1 MTGENKTLNV
11 KIVADA
17 AGYKRDIQEAKAATK
32 DFGNEAKTTANKM
45 EILEATIQGQQARL
59 ETLKSKYNKL
69 ISEQKGAST
78 AAKELEAKMK
88 LLNVQISTN
97 QQKLDMNRQ
106 RLEAFTSAQKK
117 TNQSINTSGASASG
131 SSAAMGELAS
141 TLTNIK
147 NLQMTD
153 VFLTMGTALAGLK
166 GQFSKAGQLFK
177 QAFEEIGGAFN
188 FKDMDVGEDGI
199 KGIFGSMKIQ
209 GGEALKSLAGGFK
222 TLGSAIKSAMSSAVA
237 AIAAAI
243 AVLVTFIALIKNAIN
258 TANRLRTVFYEAQK
272 IGLSAAAYEEWGYIL
287 NHVGVEANKLSDF
300 IKGLSAAQNDL
311 RDGTEAMVD
320 AFEELGLSAEEAAN
334 MSQEELFVETVKRL
348 QQLENQVQ
356 KTSIAYRIFG
366 EDDASQIANVLNLNS
381 QQMEQMIKQYRLLGG
396 EASDSAIGKSLTL
409 TAAIADMKTAW
420 KGLTNTLG
428 EEFMPMITAVVRW
441 ITKAI
446 AIVNMF
452 IRAILGFDI
461 VSSGSKSTE
470 SMNSYNEAMEGAI
483 KTAEKLKRTTQGF
496 DELNI
501 VSNPNVN
508 NDSDAS
514 ASVNYGGGFE
524 LPDLGAKFNDLGLDE
539 FKDKIEKWKD
549 ELRAIVPAAMVA
561 VGAIGG
567 VLAALSG
574 NWVLAIALFALA
586 GLGLAAMGS
595 GEGGF
600 QGYIDNFVT
609 SCNGL
614 LVPALIAIGAV
625 GGVIALLCGNVVLA
639 VGLFALAGIGVALTT
654 TDGFQGLTDGLA
666 QKVLIIV
673 SVCMVVVGVVG
684 GIIAL
689 CCGAVPVGIGLL
701 AMAGI
706 GIGAITAGG
715 FWDEIGQWFMDL
727 FTSIG
732 KWCADVWD
740 GICDIF
746 NSVGKWFKDVF
757 TGAWNGIKDAWHGAG
772 NWFSGIWD
780 NIAGAFS
787 NVKTW
792 FKNKFTGA
800 WNGIKDV
807 FKNVGSWFK
816 VNVVDKITK
825 VFSDIGSKIGD
836 AVKGTFSKAVNVVLE
851 TAVNIINGFIS
862 AINLAI
868 GLINK
873 IPGVEIDKLDKL
885 EVPELATGGIVM
897 GDTLARIGEGGKRE
911 AVLPL
916 DQNTGWMDML
926 ADRLADR
933 MGGNSKVVLQV
944 GEKELGWVTINS
956 INGITKQ
963 TGGLQL
969 QLV

>member
-1 MTGENKTLNV
+1 
-11 KIVADA
+11 
-17 AGYKRDIQEAKAATK
+17 
-32 DFGNEAKTTANKM
+32 
-45 EILEATIQGQQARL
+45 
-59 ETLKSKYNKL
+59 
-69 ISEQKGAST
+69 
-78 AAKELEAKMK
+78 
-88 LLNVQISTN
+88 
-97 QQKLDMNRQ
+97 
-106 RLEAFTSAQKK
+106 
-117 TNQSINTSGASASG
+117 
-131 SSAAMGELAS
+131 
-141 TLTNIK
+141 
-147 NLQMTD
+147 
-153 VFLTMGTALAGLK
+153 
-166 GQFSKAGQLFK
+166 
-177 QAFEEIGGAFN
+177 
-188 FKDMDVGEDGI
+188 
-199 KGIFGSMKIQ
+199 
-209 GGEALKSLAGGFK
+209 
-222 TLGSAIKSAMSSAVA
+222 
-237 AIAAAI
+237 
-243 AVLVTFIALIKNAIN
+243 
-258 TANRLRTVFYEAQK
+258 
-272 IGLSAAAYEEWGYIL
+272 
-287 NHVGVEANKLSDF
+287 
-300 IKGLSAAQNDL
+300 
-311 RDGTEAMVD
+311 
-320 AFEELGLSAEEAAN
+320 
-334 MSQEELFVETVKRL
+334 
-348 QQLENQVQ
+348 
-356 KTSIAYRIFG
+356 
-366 EDDASQIANVLNLNS
+366 
-381 QQMEQMIKQYRLLGG
+381 
-396 EASDSAIGKSLTL
+396 
-409 TAAIADMKTAW
+409 
-420 KGLTNTLG
+420 
-428 EEFMPMITAVVRW
+428 
-441 ITKAI
+441 
-446 AIVNMF
+446 
-452 IRAILGFDI
+452 
-461 VSSGSKSTE
+461 
-470 SMNSYNEAMEGAI
+470 
-483 KTAEKLKRTTQGF
+483 
-496 DELNI
+496 
-501 VSNPNVN
+501 
-508 NDSDAS
+508 
-514 ASVNYGGGFE
+514 
-524 LPDLGAKFNDLGLDE
+524 
-539 FKDKIEKWKD
+539 
-549 ELRAIVPAAMVA
+549 
-561 VGAIGG
+561 
-567 VLAALSG
+567 
-574 NWVLAIALFALA
+574 
-586 GLGLAAMGS
+586 MGS

-732 KWCADVWD
+732 KWCADVWSD
-740 GICDIF
+740 ICGIF
-746 NSVGKWFKDVF
+746 SSVGKWFKDVF
-757 TGAWNGIKDAWHGAG
+757 TGAWNGIKDAWSAVVQWFKSVRDGICNVFSAVGQWFKDVFTAAWNGIKNAWSAVIQWFKDIWNGICNAFSAVGTWFKNIFTGALNGIKDAWHGAG

-825 VFSDIGSKIGD
+825 VFSNIGSKIGD
-836 AVKGTFSKAVNVVLE
+836 AVKSTFSKAVNVVLE

-956 INGITKQ
+956 INGITK
-963 TGGLQL
+963 
-969 QLV
+969 

>member
-177 QAFEEIGGAFN
+177 QAFEYIGGAFN

-209 GGEALKSLAGGFK
+209 GEEALKSLAGGFK
-222 TLGSAIKSAMSSAVA
+222 ELGSAIKSAMGSAVA

-381 QQMEQMIKQYRLLGG
+381 Q
-396 EASDSAIGKSLTL
+396 
-409 TAAIADMKTAW
+409 
-420 KGLTNTLG
+420 
-428 EEFMPMITAVVRW
+428 
-441 ITKAI
+441 
-446 AIVNMF
+446 
-452 IRAILGFDI
+452 
-461 VSSGSKSTE
+461 
-470 SMNSYNEAMEGAI
+470 
-483 KTAEKLKRTTQGF
+483 
-496 DELNI
+496 
-501 VSNPNVN
+501 
-508 NDSDAS
+508 
-514 ASVNYGGGFE
+514 
-524 LPDLGAKFNDLGLDE
+524 
-539 FKDKIEKWKD
+539 
-549 ELRAIVPAAMVA
+549 
-561 VGAIGG
+561 
-567 VLAALSG
+567 
-574 NWVLAIALFALA
+574 
-586 GLGLAAMGS
+586 
-595 GEGGF
+595 
-600 QGYIDNFVT
+600 
-609 SCNGL
+609 
-614 LVPALIAIGAV
+614 
-625 GGVIALLCGNVVLA
+625 
-639 VGLFALAGIGVALTT
+639 
-654 TDGFQGLTDGLA
+654 
-666 QKVLIIV
+666 
-673 SVCMVVVGVVG
+673 
-684 GIIAL
+684 
-689 CCGAVPVGIGLL
+689 
-701 AMAGI
+701 
-706 GIGAITAGG
+706 
-715 FWDEIGQWFMDL
+715 
-727 FTSIG
+727 
-732 KWCADVWD
+732 
-740 GICDIF
+740 
-746 NSVGKWFKDVF
+746 
-757 TGAWNGIKDAWHGAG
+757 
-772 NWFSGIWD
+772 
-780 NIAGAFS
+780 
-787 NVKTW
+787 
-792 FKNKFTGA
+792 
-800 WNGIKDV
+800 
-807 FKNVGSWFK
+807 
-816 VNVVDKITK
+816 
-825 VFSDIGSKIGD
+825 
-836 AVKGTFSKAVNVVLE
+836 
-851 TAVNIINGFIS
+851 
-862 AINLAI
+862 
-868 GLINK
+868 
-873 IPGVEIDKLDKL
+873 
-885 EVPELATGGIVM
+885 
-897 GDTLARIGEGGKRE
+897 
-911 AVLPL
+911 
-916 DQNTGWMDML
+916 
-926 ADRLADR
+926 
-933 MGGNSKVVLQV
+933 
-944 GEKELGWVTINS
+944 
-956 INGITKQ
+956 
-963 TGGLQL
+963 
-969 QLV
+969 

>member
-381 QQMEQMIKQYRLLGG
+381 Q
-396 EASDSAIGKSLTL
+396 
-409 TAAIADMKTAW
+409 
-420 KGLTNTLG
+420 
-428 EEFMPMITAVVRW
+428 
-441 ITKAI
+441 
-446 AIVNMF
+446 
-452 IRAILGFDI
+452 
-461 VSSGSKSTE
+461 
-470 SMNSYNEAMEGAI
+470 
-483 KTAEKLKRTTQGF
+483 
-496 DELNI
+496 
-501 VSNPNVN
+501 
-508 NDSDAS
+508 
-514 ASVNYGGGFE
+514 
-524 LPDLGAKFNDLGLDE
+524 
-539 FKDKIEKWKD
+539 
-549 ELRAIVPAAMVA
+549 
-561 VGAIGG
+561 
-567 VLAALSG
+567 
-574 NWVLAIALFALA
+574 
-586 GLGLAAMGS
+586 
-595 GEGGF
+595 
-600 QGYIDNFVT
+600 
-609 SCNGL
+609 
-614 LVPALIAIGAV
+614 
-625 GGVIALLCGNVVLA
+625 
-639 VGLFALAGIGVALTT
+639 
-654 TDGFQGLTDGLA
+654 
-666 QKVLIIV
+666 
-673 SVCMVVVGVVG
+673 
-684 GIIAL
+684 
-689 CCGAVPVGIGLL
+689 
-701 AMAGI
+701 
-706 GIGAITAGG
+706 
-715 FWDEIGQWFMDL
+715 
-727 FTSIG
+727 
-732 KWCADVWD
+732 
-740 GICDIF
+740 
-746 NSVGKWFKDVF
+746 
-757 TGAWNGIKDAWHGAG
+757 
-772 NWFSGIWD
+772 
-780 NIAGAFS
+780 
-787 NVKTW
+787 
-792 FKNKFTGA
+792 
-800 WNGIKDV
+800 
-807 FKNVGSWFK
+807 
-816 VNVVDKITK
+816 
-825 VFSDIGSKIGD
+825 
-836 AVKGTFSKAVNVVLE
+836 
-851 TAVNIINGFIS
+851 
-862 AINLAI
+862 
-868 GLINK
+868 
-873 IPGVEIDKLDKL
+873 
-885 EVPELATGGIVM
+885 
-897 GDTLARIGEGGKRE
+897 
-911 AVLPL
+911 
-916 DQNTGWMDML
+916 
-926 ADRLADR
+926 
-933 MGGNSKVVLQV
+933 
-944 GEKELGWVTINS
+944 
-956 INGITKQ
+956 
-963 TGGLQL
+963 
-969 QLV
+969 